1 MDLFIG
7 AGLEPR
13 SMGARLVPGSVGP
26 VWCWAGQPGTSCL
39 GSQGQAWILNHIGL
53 PGDSLGKAG
62 AGVCDKDG
70 FSLHFP
76 SLHAE
81 GTLLHASLHRL
92 EE

>member
-1 MDLFIG
+1 M
-7 AGLEPR
+7 
-13 SMGARLVPGSVGP
+13 
-26 VWCWAGQPGTSCL
+26 